1 VLDRPR
7 VISIV
12 VPTYRE
18 AANLGPL
25 AEAVDEALSGAGHE
39 YELLFIDDD
48 SQDGSAEI
56 CARLSERLPV
66 RIVVRKGE
74 RGLAT
79 AVIHGISM
87 ASGGIVVVMDADL
100 SHPASAIPAM
110 IERLERG
117 ESDFVLGSRYV
128 EGGSIHDEW
137 SVFRRLNS
145 VIPSLLAKPLCP
157 LKDPMS
163 GFFAIRR
170 SEMPD
175 ADHLSPI
182 GYKIALEIYVKG
194 DFNRPSEVPIHFSDR
209 QHGESKLSLK
219 EQLNFLRHLVRLY
232 VYKLHHGAET

>member
-1 VLDRPR
+1 

-18 AANLGPL
+18 AENLGLL
-25 AEAVDEALSGAGHE
+25 AEAVDEALSAAGHE

-48 SQDGSAEI
+48 SQDGSEEI
-56 CARLSERLPV
+56 CAQLAERLPV

-79 AVIHGISM
+79 AVIHGISE
-87 ASGGIVVVMDADL
+87 AKGEIVIVMDADL

-110 IERLERG
+110 LDRLQSDEN
-117 ESDFVLGSRYV
+117 DFVLGSRYV
-128 EGGSIHDEW
+128 EGGSIHDDW
-137 SVFRRLNS
+137 SFFRQLNS
-145 VIPSLLAKPLCP
+145 IIPSLLAKPLCP

-163 GFFAIRR
+163 GFFSFHRAD
-170 SEMPD
+170 MPD
-175 ADHLSPI
+175 ASLLSPI

-194 DFNRPSEVPIHFSDR
+194 EFDKPAEVPIHFSDR

-219 EQLNFLRHLVRLY
+219 EQLNFLRHLARLY
-232 VYKLHHGAET
+232 AYKLRPGAGS